1 MPRGRHPRMRDGSP
15 STRAAE
21 SRPATS
27 RAPNANL
34 RSSPLD
40 VSESWVRVRLRIVM
54 KLRVDP
60 WDPEYGGSIELDP
73 DLGPP
78 AGLDLGVEVDG
89 AWSPVPAPASRPAVC
104 CAFID
109 GVRRI
114 DLRLFAEEGDAAAP
128 GLAGSWAVGS
138 AWSSLP
144 PEISDVRLGR
154 ELVVG
159 GGLSADALV
168 VAIGGGSVRFAPRSV
183 TGVTPLEPIQ
193 GLQNAMREGEATLAQ
208 DLLSSGAR
216 SWSSPT
222 AR

>member
-1 MPRGRHPRMRDGSP
+1 
-15 STRAAE
+15 
-21 SRPATS
+21 
-27 RAPNANL
+27 
-34 RSSPLD
+34 
-40 VSESWVRVRLRIVM
+40 M

-60 WDPEYGGSIELDP
+60 WDPEYGGSIELDS

-89 AWSPVPAPASRPAVC
+89 GWSPVPAPAVRSAVC

-114 DLRLFAEEGDAAAP
+114 DLRLFAEEGDTAAP

-138 AWSSLP
+138 AWSTLP

-159 GGLSADALV
+159 GGLAADVLD
-168 VAIGGGSVRFAPRSV
+168 VAIGDGAVRFAPRSV
-183 TGVTPLEPIQ
+183 TGLTPLEPIQ
-193 GLQNAMREGEATLAQ
+193 GLQNAMREAEGALAQ
-208 DLLSSGAR
+208 DVLSRGSAELVVFDGPLTYFAAGPAIGLVKR
-216 SWSSPT
+216 QSRAYLDGEHAQVLGRLRVGERTPIFKFGEQ
-222 AR
+222 RLER